1 MGMRYNLPEI
11 ETSEVVLPKDA
22 GKYRL
27 KVVSAEDKTSKAGNA
42 MVVLDISFADDP
54 TYPPFQE
61 YLVVDSKPN
70 NAGKVGFVA
79 KLFGVSTVGGTFES
93 QDFLDAIAESA
104 DVKVDAEFGSNKL
117 ATPRFRTRA

>member
-11 ETSEVVLPKDA
+11 ETSELMVPKDA

-27 KVVSAEDKTSKAGNA
+27 KVVEVEDRASKAGNP
-42 MVVLDISFADDP
+42 MIVLGIGFADDP
-54 TYPPFQE
+54 GYPPFQE

-79 KLFGVSTVGGTFES
+79 KLFGVSTVGGEVDS
-93 QDFLDAIAESA
+93 NDFLDAIAESA
-104 DVKVDAEFGSNKL
+104 AVKVDVEFGSNKL
-117 ATPRFRTRA
+117 DTPRFRTRA

>member
-70 NAGKVGFVA
+70 NAGKGGFVA
-79 KLFGVSTVGGTFES
+79 KLFGVSTVGGEFES
-93 QDFLDAIAESA
+93 QDFLDATAESA
-104 DVKVDAEFGSNKL
+104 DVKVDPEFGNKL
-117 ATPRFRTRA
+117 NTPRFRARA